1 MCLNIERDRCEIK
14 AKMKN
19 EKQIN
24 VIFEVLKTITRS
36 LPWYNMKTW
45 WKKEEMKWERDW
57 CENEARMMWDKE
69 RKESEKVRAWWIDG
83 VFVKT
88 VRWDVSVWKSENVW
102 DWERSQCD
110 GVNVKSDWWDEMV
123 SLSESCKMRAW
134 MVRRRAC
141 EKEGQTTKVSS
152 QRPRWDWERE
162 WCGGAPAK
170 KQCQTTMVSF
180 PAPQKR
186 PPPPQMTP
194 HTIDCLRHS
203 LRTPTK
209 PQHTE

>member
-1 MCLNIERDRCEIK
+1 MKSCL
-14 AKMKN
+14 
-19 EKQIN
+19 
-24 VIFEVLKTITRS
+24 LKTITRY
-36 LPWYNMKTW
+36 LPWYEIQTW

-123 SLSESCKMRAW
+123 SLSESCENESVNGEASRLRKRGTDHEGLIPASAVRLRAW
-134 MVRRRAC
+134 MMWRRAC
-141 EKEGQTTKVSS
+141 EKTVPDHDGLIPSSAKETPSTTDDPPHHWWSHAQPPHPYKTTAH
-152 QRPRWDWERE
+152 RPLKHA
-162 WCGGAPAK
+162 APLNK
-170 KQCQTTMVSF
+170 YLNI
-180 PAPQKR
+180 P
-186 PPPPQMTP
+186 
-194 HTIDCLRHS
+194 I
-203 LRTPTK
+203 
-209 PQHTE
+209 